1 MGGVF
6 LEGERA
12 RAVQRPALTLFFRDG
27 KSVFPAR
34 QNTSHKHNGPAPHP
48 TGSRPGGPGPDGRR
62 RGRRQEGGE
71 AEGRE
76 RVDRC
81 VFFFFSVRVASA
93 RRAELPAAVGPGA
106 WASGGLASRPAL
118 LSVVRRRA
126 KASEWWWMAAS
137 ARVGPG
143 GAPALARPPDRR
155 GPWCPRRPRPFPPP
169 PGAIQTEAAP
179 GAGGRRRERVAP
191 SAPPTPITLRCRLH
205 AHRACG
211 RVWCVEPRPVGAD
224 EKEAARSELKR
235 RSLFLLL
242 SALLCLL
249 RIVPS
254 VASSGAACTLCMC
267 WHCRAR
273 GNWGRAAPCSAL
285 RRGGGARA
293 HAHSVS
299 KNTLPLSLFAR
310 PPLTHTPSPPNTHS
324 RRRRRA
330 GEDHHQERLCGR
342 RILRGECWWW

>member
-12 RAVQRPALTLFFRDG
+12 RAVRRPALTLFFRDG

-48 TGSRPGGPGPDGRR
+48 AGSCPGGPGPDGRR

-81 VFFFFSVRVASA
+81 VFFFSVRVASA
-93 RRAELPAAVGPGA
+93 RQAELPAAV
-106 WASGGLASRPAL
+106 W
-118 LSVVRRRA
+118 
-126 KASEWWWMAAS
+126 
-137 ARVGPG
+137 PG
-143 GAPALARPPDRR
+143 GVDGGRAGLPPRPPFS
-155 GPWCPRRPRPFPPP
+155 GPPSCQ
-169 PGAIQTEAAP
+169 GV
-179 GAGGRRRERVAP
+179 GMVVGGRRRPGRAGRGARIGAPAGSTGALVSAIPPPPLAPFKRKLPRERAAGGVSGSP
-191 SAPPTPITLRCRLH
+191 RPLLPPPLPCDVDCTRIVRV
-205 AHRACG
+205 G
-211 RVWCVEPRPVGAD
+211 GVWCVEPRPVGAD

-249 RIVPS
+249 RIVPY

-285 RRGGGARA
+285 RRGGGERTRTRFRKTR
-293 HAHSVS
+293 SRS
-299 KNTLPLSLFAR
+299 LSLLAH
-310 PPLTHTPSPPNTHS
+310 P
-324 RRRRRA
+324 
-330 GEDHHQERLCGR
+330 
-342 RILRGECWWW
+342 